1 MSAVLPPGPA
11 RTALLAALEEIGAW
25 RAGYSEEEMPEL
37 DHAAQVALAGVA
49 SAVLD
54 RLDTLAGEGRGAEMQ
69 LELYGV
75 AHGIPASSS

>member
-1 MSAVLPPGPA
+1 MSPVLPPGPA
-11 RTALLAALEEIGAW
+11 RTALLAALESVGSW
-25 RAGYSEEEMPEL
+25 RAGYGEEDMPEL

-54 RLDTLAGEGRGAEMQ
+54 RLDLLAGDGRGGEM
-69 LELYGV
+69 LLDLYGL